1 MGASL
6 PHFLLGLHDGKE
18 KLIEKKKEKRGEGE
32 ERILQKMGKGEM
44 REKVNIVISLYSS
57 DVFWGNSYAAD
68 KAADDARLLAK

>member
-44 REKVNIVISLYSS
+44 REKVNIIRQT
-57 DVFWGNSYAAD
+57 FFGGNSYAAD
-68 KAADDARLLAK
+68 